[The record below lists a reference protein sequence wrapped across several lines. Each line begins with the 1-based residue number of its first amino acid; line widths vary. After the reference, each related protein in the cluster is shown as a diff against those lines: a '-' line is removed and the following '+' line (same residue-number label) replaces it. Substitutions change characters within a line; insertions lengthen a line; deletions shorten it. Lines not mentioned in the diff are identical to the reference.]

1 MMEYI
6 SSKSIELNL
15 HVNIFTILCAKDAE
29 SQLWPLSIMDVN
41 RWRLNE
47 TTEYGKVTLVL
58 LAWPGKFH
66 MKNSLKKSKWGF
78 IILCGNQQIIAT
90 WKRQF
95 GMLHMK

>member
-58 LAWPGKFH
+58 LAWPGKSHIFVL
-66 MKNSLKKSKWGF
+66 MKNSLKKIK
-78 IILCGNQQIIAT
+78 
-90 WKRQF
+90 
-95 GMLHMK
+95 